1 MGLDDLIKQ
10 KYHRKS
16 SHHDHDEHHYEGPPD
31 RYDDHHDDHIFEQG
45 SHGYHGRH
53 HKGHLKLELIR
64 SIFQSLPHKK
74 ALLAGALIIGIIV
87 IITGIALLWAL
98 FPLITQA
105 VGYVEANGIKSIV
118 DSVLPYAEKL
128 WKGNG

>member
-10 KYHRKS
+10 KYHHKT
-16 SHHDHDEHHYEGPPD
+16 SHYDQDEHHNEGLHNRNEHHVD
-31 RYDDHHDDHIFEQG
+31 HSFMQGDHH
-45 SHGYHGRH
+45 YHEGH
-53 HKGHLKLELIR
+53 HKGHFKYEFIR
-64 SIFQSLPHKK
+64 SIIKSLPHKK

-98 FPLITQA
+98 FPLLTQA
-105 VGYVEANGIKSIV
+105 VGYVEANGIKGIV
-118 DSVLPYAEKL
+118 DSALPYVEKL

>member
-16 SHHDHDEHHYEGPPD
+16 SHHDHDEHNYEGHHD
-31 RYDDHHDDHIFEQG
+31 RYDHHDDH
-45 SHGYHGRH
+45 SNYHGGH
-53 HKGHLKLELIR
+53 HKGHLKFELIR
-64 SIFQSLPHKK
+64 SVLQSLPHKK
-74 ALLAGALIIGIIV
+74 ALLAGVLIVGIIM

-98 FPLITQA
+98 FPLIPQA

-118 DSVLPYAEKL
+118 DVVLPYVDKL

>member
-10 KYHRKS
+10 KYHHKT
-16 SHHDHDEHHYEGPPD
+16 SHHDHDEHHYEGPHD
-31 RYDDHHDDHIFEQG
+31 RYDHHDDHSFRQG
-45 SHGYHGRH
+45 GHGYHGGH
-53 HKGHLKLELIR
+53 HKGHFKIELLH
-64 SIFQSLPHKK
+64 SIFQVLPHKK
-74 ALLAGALIIGIIV
+74 ALLAGAFIIGIIM

-118 DSVLPYAEKL
+118 DGVLPYVDKL

>member
-10 KYHRKS
+10 KYHHKT
-16 SHHDHDEHHYEGPPD
+16 SHHDHDDHHYEGPHD
-31 RYDDHHDDHIFEQG
+31 RKEHHDDHSFRQG
-45 SHGYHGRH
+45 DYPYHGGH
-53 HKGHLKLELIR
+53 HKGHLKFELIR

-74 ALLAGALIIGIIV
+74 ALLAGALIFCIIMV
-87 IITGIALLWAL
+87 ITGIALLWAI

-105 VGYVEANGIKSIV
+105 VGYVETNGIKGIA
-118 DSVLPYAEKL
+118 DSVLPYVDKL

>member
-1 MGLDDLIKQ
+1 MGLNDLIKQ

-16 SHHDHDEHHYEGPPD
+16 SHHDHDENHYEGHHD
-31 RYDDHHDDHIFEQG
+31 RYDHHDDH
-45 SHGYHGRH
+45 SYYHGGH
-53 HKGHLKLELIR
+53 HKGHHKLELIR
-64 SIFQSLPHKK
+64 SILNSLPHKK
-74 ALLAGALIIGIIV
+74 ALLAGALIIGIIM
-87 IITGIALLWAL
+87 IIAGIALLWAL
-98 FPLITQA
+98 FPLIIQA